1 MPQIANVLCY
11 FSHGN
16 VRLNF
21 ILREADT
28 CNCFK
33 ESLINDWI
41 AKALLFP
48 LIGCTYKVNTLS
60 GQPHL
65 TATEDPFF
73 PQPLTLNVET
83 KFVIRN
89 IWTAWVTE
97 QSCRH
102 QGTFVYRICYYH
114 TLWVLYL
121 QRLIV
126 TIAIDQWLSSSE
138 FVSLVKFQK
147 KFRMY
152 MSYSRQLTS

>member
-1 MPQIANVLCY
+1 MCY
-11 FSHGN
+11 VIFLIEMKD

-21 ILREADT
+21 VLRETYAW
-28 CNCFK
+28 NCFK
-33 ESLINDWI
+33 KSLINDWI
-41 AKALLFP
+41 AKAPLFP

-138 FVSLVKFQK
+138 FVSLVKFK
-147 KFRMY
+147 KKNRMY